1 MTADGSTLL
10 RLCAAHLRMPTQYET
25 SDPATFVWSPALSA
39 QEQATF
45 ADLQIMASFGLTA
58 SITLAEFQA
67 IKPDLVTARN
77 FVAIASPTQA
87 QSVAALKATIRI
99 LGALLRQ

>member
-1 MTADGSTLL
+1 MATDGNTLL
-10 RLCAAHLRMPTQYET
+10 RLCAQSLRVPSRYD
-25 SDPATFVWSPALSA
+25 SVDVATFVWEPPLTT
-39 QEQATF
+39 QEQTTL
-45 ADLQIMASFGLTA
+45 ADLQTMANFGLTA

-77 FVAIASPTQA
+77 FVGIATPTAA
-87 QSVAALKATIRI
+87 QSNAALKATIRI